1 MICNANLKWPNDPKI
16 ECSFSSTLVEIVSIP
31 ARVSFRLSKITHFS
45 IVIGGHYLNP
55 DLAPSLSM
63 ALWDIVVGP
72 HKHGSLTAMKP
83 GSQKY
88 LIRSISRIINDKGQR
103 VMTAYLIHSL
113 PLLMSAVQIFSGD
126 QMAVVG
132 HLVGLEQLGYEKDIG
147 MTEAVSKTR
156 FLTTTTPWPRKA
168 LCSGQ
173 KMYYDYCNVRHFPHF

>member
-1 MICNANLKWPNDPKI
+1 
-16 ECSFSSTLVEIVSIP
+16 
-31 ARVSFRLSKITHFS
+31 
-45 IVIGGHYLNP
+45 
-55 DLAPSLSM
+55 
-63 ALWDIVVGP
+63 
-72 HKHGSLTAMKP
+72 MKP

-156 FLTTTTPWPRKA
+156 FLTTTTPWPWTALYSGQRKA
-168 LCSGQ
+168 LYKDVLHDKYRNEQISKNG
-173 KMYYDYCNVRHFPHF
+173 RFP